1 MVGPP
6 SCMQMQDG
14 GFCLLC
20 AIFVILILLGTLR
33 AVSAIEQNLNN
44 GIMRTTIILILLSI
58 LIFSLFLL
66 VALKG

>member
-1 MVGPP
+1 
-6 SCMQMQDG
+6 
-14 GFCLLC
+14 
-20 AIFVILILLGTLR
+20 LGTLR